1 MTGIL
6 KSKKNFITDF
16 LFYVIIAFVF
26 IMPIV
31 RLFLMSLKVGDTY
44 GIGNYIELLKEVRTI
59 ESIKNTIII
68 SVFSTILALIMGVLF
83 AFLVAYTNVKRKGL
97 IEILVLLPYIIP
109 SYIITLSWSN
119 LLEANGSLN
128 NIIKSFGINAINIYS
143 LEGIILVLGI
153 CNVPVVFLITVNMLR
168 KIPRDLEWASR
179 SCGYG
184 RFETLYKINLPQV
197 MPAIISGGILAFLAA
212 IDNFSVPAFLGIS
225 SGIPVLSTYIYEK
238 AISFGP
244 SAFSI
249 AATLAIILSVIALTG
264 TVLQGKLIKK
274 SSNLDTIK
282 EDRSV
287 RIEFTKTNRK
297 IIELG
302 ALIFLIVINIV
313 PLIVMISSS
322 FQSAYGAGLNL
333 KNLSLKNYIFLLKN
347 KGVKHAFFN
356 SITLAVIAVA
366 VCIIIGTVIAY
377 IKVRNNSKVM
387 KVGEF
392 SATLTYAIP
401 GIVLALAMIFHWV
414 EPIPG
419 FRPGVYGTIKILII
433 SYITRY
439 LILQVKGSTTA
450 ILAVDPALEEAGRV
464 SGASKFRLW
473 KKIMIPLLSK
483 QVLSSAFLIFMAAL
497 TELTLSS
504 MLAAAGTKTIGLTIF
519 NYQQAGSYNLSA
531 AMSAIIVFMIL
542 IGFIISKFINLKSLK
557 IK

>member
-119 LLEANGSLN
+119 LLEPNGSLN